1 MSKPLI
7 NERIR
12 EIAAEIAGK
21 NGLEL
26 VHIEEKGAGKDKTL
40 RIFIDKPE
48 GVSVEDCSIVS
59 NEFGDI
65 LDAEDLVHVE
75 YTLEVSSPGLER
87 ELYSLKDFEKFAG
100 SPAKVKTK
108 APVNGQKNFRG
119 KILKIEGEEI
129 FFDDVTNGGVSFP
142 YSTVAKANLEFD
154 FEAELKKRWLKMV
167 NS

>member
-26 VHIEEKGAGKDKTL
+26 VHIEEKGAGKDKKL

-59 NEFGDI
+59 NEFGDV

-100 SPAKVKTK
+100 RPAKVKTK

-129 FFDDVTNGGVSFP
+129 FFDDITNGEVSFP
-142 YSTVAKANLEFD
+142 YNIVTKANLEFD
-154 FEAELKKRWLKMV
+154 FEAELKSKQ
-167 NS
+167 